1 MNLLAPDTLDA
12 ERWRRIDS
20 VLDVVLDAAPQ
31 EVPALLD
38 ALCAGHA
45 GLRREIEALLEAER
59 ASAGFMASPA
69 AMLIDV
75 LSEDAPPARVG
86 RYVVTGTLGQGGMG
100 VVLDARD
107 EVLGRRVALKSLPA
121 AFASD
126 PERLERFLCEAR
138 LLATLQDPHLAG
150 FLGIAREADRRW
162 VVLEHVAGRT
172 LAERF
177 AAGPLELDEA
187 VDILTQT
194 AQALAA
200 VHALGIVHRDLKPA
214 NLMLTPS
221 GIVKLLDLG
230 LAEGDGGGGVFARA
244 GTPGWMSPEQI
255 RGEAQDAR
263 TDVFAWGVLAWRC
276 LTGAPAFPG
285 ADARERLAATLDS
298 TLDPGHLPAELEP
311 ALLAT
316 VLAALSRDP
325 AQRPTHG
332 AALLAELGHAS
343 AAGATGEGALIG
355 RAREVALCT
364 SLLERARLVTLTGA
378 AGLGKSRLAH
388 ALADGA
394 ERSLWV
400 DATACGDAASLVAA
414 ISVVAGVR
422 TMSEALLPAALAAAL
437 EGPTLLVLDGVDG
450 TAAAC
455 PRIAS
460 ALIAAAPRLRVLVTA
475 REPLRAAGEEHVRLA
490 PLAVPDDESLTA
502 PRLLANDAVRL
513 FLATARRAAPDLV
526 LPDADLTRVAAIV
539 RALDGVPLA
548 IELAAVRLAEQ
559 PLAVLAGELERGT
572 QGSDAVSAALEASL
586 ARLEPDELAFLSAL
600 GVFRGGFDLAMASA
614 VATAD
619 GDRFAAL
626 DALARLLERALVTIV
641 RADRAEPRYRLLE
654 PVRRAA
660 LARAEAAGGWR
671 RLGMRHRQA
680 YLDAV
685 ERFAPALTG
694 GASQSRALA
703 WLEAEHENV
712 LAAIA
717 FDAGPDD
724 DAQLP
729 LRLAGA
735 AWWFWYVR
743 GHFERGR
750 AALESALE
758 RPGAD
763 APTPARALALFAAGG
778 LALFQGDRVAGR
790 RESLAAVAAFEDLGD
805 ALGVARALTHVA
817 LCDADDGRHAE
828 AAAGYA
834 RACAIYRERG
844 DERRLAATLNNIG
857 VLERLSDDFAAA
869 RRHHAEALEL
879 QRAAGDRD
887 ASIVTLLNLALAATR
902 LGERGEG
909 SHHLREALTLVR
921 ELRARRSGAAALE
934 VAAESIDDAPL
945 AARLLGAASGLRRAM
960 GLPAGAWWGRMTE
973 ARGRALAQGLGEQT
987 FAREHSTGESLRLED
1002 ALAAAQDAIETPQPG
1017 ATR

>member
-1 MNLLAPDTLDA
+1 MNLLSPDTLDA

-20 VLDVVLDAAPQ
+20 VLDVVLDAARE

-59 ASAGFMASPA
+59 ASAGLMASPA

-75 LSEDAPPARVG
+75 FSDDAPPGRVG

-107 EVLGRRVALKSLPA
+107 EILGRRVALKSLPA

-150 FLGIAREADRRW
+150 FLGIAREGDRRW
-162 VVLEHVAGRT
+162 LVLEHVAGMT

-177 AAGPLELDEA
+177 DAGPLDRDQAL
-187 VDILTQT
+187 DILTQT

-214 NLMLTPS
+214 NLMLTPN

-230 LAEGDGGGGVFARA
+230 LAEGDGGGGAFARA

-263 TDVFAWGVLAWRC
+263 ADVFAWGVLAWRC
-276 LTGAPAFPG
+276 FTGEPAFPG
-285 ADARERLAATLDS
+285 AEAGERLTATLER
-298 TLDPGHLPAELEP
+298 TLDPACLPAELGP
-311 ALLAT
+311 ALRAT
-316 VLAALSRDP
+316 VLGALSRDP
-325 AQRPTHG
+325 ALRPPDG
-332 AALLAELGHAS
+332 SALLAALGHVPAV
-343 AAGATGEGALIG
+343 AAGEGALIG
-355 RAREVALCT
+355 RARELALCT

-378 AGLGKSRLAH
+378 AGLGKSRLART
-388 ALADGA
+388 LAEVA
-394 ERSLWV
+394 SRSLWV
-400 DATACGDAASLVAA
+400 DATVCGDAASLVAA
-414 ISVVAGVR
+414 ISVAAGVR
-422 TMSEALLPAALAAAL
+422 TMSEAVLPTALAAAL

-450 TAAAC
+450 AAAAC

-460 ALIAAAPRLRVLVTA
+460 ALLAAAPGLRVLVTA

-559 PLAVLAGELERGT
+559 PLAVLASELLQGT
-572 QGSDAVSAALEASL
+572 PGADAVSAALEASF
-586 ARLEPDELAFLSAL
+586 ARLEPDELGFLSAL
-600 GVFRGGFDLAMASA
+600 GVFRGGFDLAMAAA

-660 LARAEAAGGWR
+660 LARADEAGELRQLSA
-671 RLGMRHRQA
+671 RHRQA

-685 ERFAPALTG
+685 ERLAPALTG

-717 FDAGPDD
+717 FDAGPGDD
-724 DAQLP
+724 PQLP

-750 AALESALE
+750 AALESALA
-758 RPGAD
+758 RPGAG
-763 APTPARALALFAAGG
+763 ATTPARALALYAAGG
-778 LALFQGDRVAGR
+778 LARFQGDRVTGR
-790 RESLAAVAAFEDLGD
+790 RESLEAVAAFEALGD
-805 ALGVARALTHVA
+805 TLGVARALTHVA
-817 LCDADDGRHAE
+817 LCDMDDGRHAE

-834 RACAIYRERG
+834 RACAIFREHG
-844 DERRLAATLNNIG
+844 DARRLSATLNNVG
-857 VLERLSDDFAAA
+857 LLDRLRDDFTAA

-887 ASIVTLLNLALAATR
+887 ASIVTLLNLALAAIR
-902 LGERGEG
+902 LGEREEG
-909 SHHLREALTLVR
+909 ARELREALALVKD
-921 ELRARRSGAAALE
+921 LRARRSGAAALE
-934 VAAESIDDAPL
+934 LAAECVDDAAL
-945 AARLLGAASGLRRAM
+945 AVRLLGAASGLRRTMA
-960 GLPAGAWWGRMTE
+960 LIPDAWWQRMTE
-973 ARGRALAQGLGEQT
+973 ARGRVLAQRLGAQAFEH
-987 FAREHSTGESLRLED
+987 EHSTGESLRLED
-1002 ALAAAQDAIETPQPG
+1002 ALAAAQDAIETLEPG
-1017 ATR
+1017 AIR